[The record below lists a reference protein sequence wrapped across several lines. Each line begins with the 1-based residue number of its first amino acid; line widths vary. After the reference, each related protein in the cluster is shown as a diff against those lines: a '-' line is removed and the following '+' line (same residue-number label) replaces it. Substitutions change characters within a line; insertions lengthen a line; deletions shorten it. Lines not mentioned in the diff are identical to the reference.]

1 MYSLSINIWFQKLMK
16 QFFFGIDSVIYN
28 FISSIYDL
36 LISIARTSVLSQ
48 ADILEMA
55 DKIYK
60 LLAVF
65 MIFKVT
71 FSLITYVVNPDD
83 FSDKNKGISK
93 LITNIITSLGLLIL
107 TPYIFN
113 MAYRLQAIIL
123 EDNTLATLIFETEK
137 EQAGG
142 TAGDFLNSA
151 GDEIAFMTMRPFF
164 TPNTS
169 IKELQGCI
177 DLTDINGKFNPIC
190 SGIDNETKEKCN
202 SAGECGVEVEENF
215 DASNTMVAI
224 IDEKLVQNYVVG
236 INNKNLGLMF
246 RQDLAVT
253 VTDDDEFVMEYKY
266 VFSTVVGVVVVL
278 LLITY
283 CMDVALRSIKL
294 SFLQLIAPIP
304 ILSYIDPK
312 SGKDGLF
319 KKWYQLCFKT
329 YLSLFIRLLALYFA
343 VYIIDKVADMQ
354 LVDIIDGSQQTNF
367 LISIFIIIGAL
378 MFAKDL
384 PKILEGLGIKLDGG
398 GKFFLNPLKKFTEQ
412 AAGGKRIMGAA
423 GALTAGAA
431 DRAARIATAPGA
443 KGKLKALMG
452 TGPGLIGSA
461 ARGFRSNAGF
471 KGGLDKQ
478 AQVNRRLR
486 EGRINGLSPMSSYL
500 DYAGSIFGLDDATLE
515 KESTIL
521 RKNEDAIRNAETQL
535 ENKNRQNTLKI
546 DDEKK
551 RQTTR
556 KNTKAKFDNTKK
568 QGERLLKASEDFTVK
583 KGDFDMGKEHDAK
596 MVALNKTIEAARA
609 QGLDKVVLG
618 KNEDGS
624 LIYQSLDEYYVRE
637 KRRLNARNYK
647 SNRNSDEANLQ
658 HLTDHNGEVLTST
671 FMVGD
676 QLFEAGTKIDGDVIA
691 RAKAAQGLYI
701 KDSQKAVTNEM
712 YRMSANADSLTGEE
726 KTFYESNKTDFNSFA
741 NINEEFQN
749 AIGAANDSVVAYNSE
764 YANSIEGINSDMP
777 KLSNGQDDI
786 YKLIKDI
793 NGNMESGSAIT
804 EINKELA
811 KSEAEIEELEREN
824 ENNRRNTFVTY
835 IDEHGNKTEEPIS
848 LEDAKSRNKTRNEN
862 NKRRLEQHQQRRS
875 LMQNMSGGKK

>member
-1 MYSLSINIWFQKLMK
+1 MYILSINIWFQKLMK

-142 TAGDFLNSA
+142 TAGDFINSA

-202 SAGECGVEVEENF
+202 SAGECGLEVEEGF
-215 DASNTMVAI
+215 DAANTMAAI

-246 RQDLAVT
+246 RQDLAVAVT
-253 VTDDDEFVMEYKY
+253 VKDEFVMEYKY

-398 GKFFLNPLKKFTEQ
+398 GKFTLNPIKKFTEQ
-412 AAGGKRIMGAA
+412 AAGGKKILGFAGAA
-423 GALTAGAA
+423 GAAGLAGTVNFGSRMFDKNNWKNENGKVTAGSIVKGLGKSVGSGVAGTTSAAYRGSKKAMKGESFGKTFASSYGEAMFAKLQREDLERKGSTLVGRIAA
-431 DRAARIATAPGA
+431 DFNRHTGNLNAAQRQTLDLATLDGEKKSRTDALKLEREQMELSKQKMITEKNNKIKVHNENKAHLSAINQNISSLKNNEVNVVDKDKRVNDLKTSGQYYAKIGDYVTIDGERKIVDEEMLKDSPEGIKTDEARIADKQLDEEKERALEWLKQNDQDT
-443 KGKLKALMG
+443 KNRIELLGKNGIEIDENPKNIKKEIANQDSSLRAIDSSYYSQENYYKEQEEKYKLEEKSIEDWYKEQIKERDLDKDSAQW
-452 TGPGLIGSA
+452 IANEADNA
-461 ARGFRSNAGF
+461 ARSIKTPQPEGF
-471 KGGLDKQ
+471 KPTASVD
-478 AQVNRRLR
+478 NN
-486 EGRINGLSPMSSYL
+486 IYTP
-500 DYAGSIFGLDDATLE
+500 F
-515 KESTIL
+515 
-521 RKNEDAIRNAETQL
+521 
-535 ENKNRQNTLKI
+535 
-546 DDEKK
+546 
-551 RQTTR
+551 TT
-556 KNTKAKFDNTKK
+556 
-568 QGERLLKASEDFTVK
+568 G
-583 KGDFDMGKEHDAK
+583 
-596 MVALNKTIEAARA
+596 
-609 QGLDKVVLG
+609 VVLG
-618 KNEDGS
+618 DGP
-624 LIYQSLDEYYVRE
+624 
-637 KRRLNARNYK
+637 
-647 SNRNSDEANLQ
+647 
-658 HLTDHNGEVLTST
+658 
-671 FMVGD
+671 
-676 QLFEAGTKIDGDVIA
+676 DG
-691 RAKAAQGLYI
+691 G
-701 KDSQKAVTNEM
+701 S
-712 YRMSANADSLTGEE
+712 SHGPH
-726 KTFYESNKTDFNSFA
+726 
-741 NINEEFQN
+741 
-749 AIGAANDSVVAYNSE
+749 G
-764 YANSIEGINSDMP
+764 
-777 KLSNGQDDI
+777 
-786 YKLIKDI
+786 
-793 NGNMESGSAIT
+793 GNPP
-804 EINKELA
+804 
-811 KSEAEIEELEREN
+811 RP
-824 ENNRRNTFVTY
+824 
-835 IDEHGNKTEEPIS
+835 HG
-848 LEDAKSRNKTRNEN
+848 
-862 NKRRLEQHQQRRS
+862 H
-875 LMQNMSGGKK
+875 